1 MDLSAGLLSIVTMHT
16 ERGVV
21 YGVLGLVLAT
31 TLVSGPLVG
40 PVDFTTAPAQQS
52 LGNGS
57 ATVDDVSLPANTEIT
72 SGRFGAGEYYVDVPD
87 ATVSLVD
94 VTGTP
99 LLAYQFSI
107 PALGYSR
114 STTHFVTSSET
125 GTYGLSL
132 ERDAFEPSRVEKQT
146 YDGAVTVFL
155 RSNESERRLAERNV
169 TVEVTG

>member
-1 MDLSAGLLSIVTMHT
+1 MNT
-16 ERGVV
+16 ERAVV
-21 YGVLGLVLAT
+21 YGVIGLVLAT

-40 PVDFTTAPAQQS
+40 TVKFTTAPERTS
-52 LGNGS
+52 LNGGD
-57 ATVDDVSLPANTEIT
+57 ATVGAVTLPSSTEIT
-72 SGRFGAGEYYVDVPD
+72 SGRFGSGEYYVHVPD
-87 ATVSLVD
+87 ATLTVAN

-107 PALGYSR
+107 PAMGYSR
-114 STTHFVTSSET
+114 STTHFVTSADA

-132 ERDAFEPSRVEKQT
+132 ERDAIEPSRVEKQS
-146 YDGAVTVFL
+146 YDGTLSVFL